1 MAQNPKQIEEKINQV
16 IDAWER
22 LAPEKIFGGMTLE
35 EAKKKTA
42 PSLDTRSQAA
52 RLQTQLAAT
61 INQRDDADKGSLKA
75 LDLVVKG
82 VVGDPS
88 EGDDSALYEAMGYIR
103 KSERQRGLTRKRK
116 SVPEA

>member
-1 MAQNPKQIEEKINQV
+1 MAQNPKIIGNKIELV
-16 IDAWER
+16 LDAWER
-22 LAPEKIFGGMTLE
+22 LAPDKMFGGMTLK
-35 EAKKKTA
+35 EAQEKTK
-42 PSLDTRSQAA
+42 PSAETRKAIST
-52 RLQTQLAAT
+52 LQMQLAAT
-61 INQRDDADKGSLKA
+61 ISQRDDADKDSMKT

-116 SVPEA
+116 TVPEA